1 MEQNNNPQ
9 NEIQQTES
17 EKLHTSEVEIDRE
30 KIDRAL
36 DFFLQEQENAKEREK
51 RSEQLQLKKKRA
63 KRVARILSFL
73 GIALFVLLIII
84 LNPETKKQYKTFVHS
99 QTPLSDYTIE
109 FNYSPDTKILPMGA
123 NIAMYDSS
131 NLRLLQKD
139 GSEIF
144 DIPFTVASWD
154 MATSDNMIYLLDKIE
169 KLLYFID
176 SKGSF
181 VNKVELSNMPEQLY
195 AGRGGNLIVRYRSE
209 SGVEGIFLFEKDGK
223 LLEDLTYP
231 KTTLTLIKINDNNV
245 ATVHGMYRIETK
257 LSNYVYRYSA
267 KGKLIFS
274 KTLEDMIVME
284 QFEHDG
290 ILSMVDINRV
300 MLYEIVTNEVR
311 ATVDSLV
318 PVRLTAF
325 DSVGQNLYC
334 LDNRNR
340 LRIIDMKGQV
350 IEERF
355 YQTEYKGM
363 ILFKGKLVLLG
374 EDYVRTASREQKYP
388 KPIENAFIVGDYL
401 ALVMKGEIRLS
412 NKMD

>member
-1 MEQNNNPQ
+1 MEQNNGPSNGNTPD
-9 NEIQQTES
+9 
-17 EKLHTSEVEIDRE
+17 EKPFTQKEEVKIDRE

-36 DFFLQEQENAKEREK
+36 DFFLQEQENAKAKELQREQNQIK
-51 RSEQLQLKKKRA
+51 QIRA
-63 KRVARILSFL
+63 RRRARILAIS
-73 GIALFVLLIII
+73 GIALFVILVIL
-84 LNPETKKQYKTFVHS
+84 LNPETRKQYRNFVNE

-109 FNYSPDTKILPMGA
+109 FNYSTGMKILPMGENIAIYDSA
-123 NIAMYDSS
+123 NIK
-131 NLRLLQKD
+131 LLQKD

-144 DIPFTVASWD
+144 DIPFMIGSWD
-154 MATSDNMIYLLDKIE
+154 MASSDSMIYLLDKIE
-169 KLLYFID
+169 KILYFID
-176 SKGSF
+176 NKGNF
-181 VNKVELSNMPEQLY
+181 INKVELGNQPEQLY
-195 AGRGGNLIVRYRSE
+195 AGRAGNLSVRYRSE
-209 SGVEGIFLFEKDGK
+209 SGVEGIILFDKDGK

-231 KTTLTLIKINDNNV
+231 KTTLTLIKVNDNNQT
-245 ATVHGMYRIETK
+245 TVHGMYRIDTK
-257 LSNYVYRYSA
+257 LSNYVYRYSP
-267 KGKLIFS
+267 KGKLVFT
-274 KTLEDMIVME
+274 KTMEDMIVME